1 MAFGFGFNK
10 QKVLSA
16 AEKFVQQGKLQNAIA
31 EYEKVLK
38 ADPKDLTVNNTVG
51 DLYAR
56 LGESA
61 KAVECFKA
69 VGDAYAAQG
78 FTVKGIAMYKKITK
92 LHPSVDGS
100 LKLAELYTQQGLFN
114 DARAQYLQVAEDF
127 MKNGELDQAV
137 RLFQKVL
144 EMDPENVPMRVKLAE
159 VYIRL
164 GKKKEAWEIFSA
176 AAEALR
182 SRGSLP
188 AAEDILQRMLSLD
201 PGNSYALMLRG
212 RAALESDDPKKA
224 IQYLEKA
231 ADLDSHPE
239 GLRDLLKAYLQTG
252 RMAQAGPV
260 ADKLLSVHNDPDG
273 LFQVAEGYTQ
283 AGQYAQALEVYS
295 HNADRLMAADSSKLM
310 SSLHTMIGH
319 VRDDAP
325 SLDNLLLLLNKAGE
339 STHVGEVTELL
350 AHASVKNGN
359 LTRARDLYQML
370 ATMEPQNTMHMQG
383 YHQVL
388 ARMEESSPTRM
399 ITAEEGAVIVEELE
413 ATAPIVDQSYPDVVA
428 VAVRSALT
436 DADLFLSYNLPD
448 KAIVPLLGALPQAPR
463 DVRLNQRLAALHT
476 RSHRFTEAAV
486 CCRNLESMYSESG
499 YPDEALRYGEL
510 ATRYEERAGATS
522 IQVPTSAPLVAQ
534 PSAPWP
540 AAAMETHAPEMSVSA
555 VPEVSEHVIEVEP
568 VIEAEPVVEAQPE
581 FELETFH
588 PSPAQTHA
596 TPVHEAT
603 THDAEDLS
611 DEWDD
616 SASVEATAA
625 PAHETAEEP
634 AAVEMDP
641 DSPEIPETV
650 EEVRFYLEHY
660 MSEQARAAFSKL
672 ETLTRDA
679 SILDPLRTQLDGASS
694 EPPVE
699 AEPEIA
705 DNFIESPELDVEM
718 AEDASA
724 SADHHTA
731 PPKPIEKDVPKVA
744 KKAAKKVQEEK
755 QPEPAHAAADASELA
770 SLVADLESSLGDAFP
785 EPPAAEPLPAWPAAK
800 PAAQKPAPPKAPEPT
815 PAVAKKAVR
824 PKPEPE
830 REPAVAHTSIDVGHI
845 PVQPV
850 TPAPAIA
857 ASSSGAAAGTAPA
870 LSYGPAAVRPL
881 GAGAQAMMP
890 QAGVDLSEMFGEL
903 KQELEEEIAA
913 GDDDPETHYNLGVAF
928 REMGLLDEAIAELQK
943 VCTAVDRG
951 HPFSQLV
958 QCYTWLAQC
967 FLDKGVPDAA
977 IRWYEKALTIPGLDA
992 ESRLAIHYELG
1003 SASET
1008 AQNKDAA
1015 LKYFTQVY
1023 GANIDYR
1030 DVADRIQALKS

>member
-56 LGESA
+56 LGETT
-61 KAVECFKA
+61 KAVECFKS

-201 PGNSYALMLRG
+201 PGNSYALLLRG

-252 RMAQAGPV
+252 RMAQAGPI

-273 LFQVAEGYTQ
+273 LFLVAEGYTQ
-283 AGQYAQALEVYS
+283 AGQYPQALEVYS

-388 ARMEESSPTRM
+388 ARMEEDSPTRL
-399 ITAEEGAVIVEELE
+399 ITADEGAVIVEELE
-413 ATAPIVDQSYPDVVA
+413 ATAPIVDQSYPDEVA

-486 CCRNLESMYSESG
+486 CCRNLESMYSEAG

-510 ATRYEERAGATS
+510 ATRYEERAGAAPIPVAPAPSTAR
-522 IQVPTSAPLVAQ
+522 PTT
-534 PSAPWP
+534 PWP
-540 AAAMETHAPEMSVSA
+540 AAAMETPAHEMSVSA
-555 VPEVSEHVIEVEP
+555 VPEPVVSEHVIEVEQ
-568 VIEAEPVVEAQPE
+568 VVEAQPE

-588 PSPAQTHA
+588 PSPAQTHDA
-596 TPVHEAT
+596 PVHEAT

-611 DEWDD
+611 DEWND
-616 SASVEATAA
+616 SSSVEATAP
-625 PAHETAEEP
+625 PAHEAAEEP
-634 AAVEMDP
+634 AAVELDP

-672 ETLTRDA
+672 ETLTKDP
-679 SILDPLRTQLDGASS
+679 SILDPLRAQIESCGT
-694 EPPVE
+694 EPPAE

-705 DNFIESPELDVEM
+705 ENFVDAAPDFEVEV
-718 AEDASA
+718 AHDASA
-724 SADHHTA
+724 VVDHHA
-731 PPKPIEKDVPKVA
+731 AHQEPEEKEVPKVSR
-744 KKAAKKVQEEK
+744 KAAKKVHEEVKEEK
-755 QPEPAHAAADASELA
+755 QPEPAHAAADSGELA
-770 SLVADLESSLGDAFP
+770 SLEADLESSLGDAFP
-785 EPPAAEPLPAWPAAK
+785 EPSSPEPLPAWPAAK
-800 PAAQKPAPPKAPEPT
+800 PAAQKPVAPKAAPEPT
-815 PAVAKKAVR
+815 PAKKTVR

-830 REPAVAHTSIDVGHI
+830 FEPAVAHTSIGAGHL
-845 PVQPV
+845 PVEPV
-850 TPAPAIA
+850 APAMPSMA

-943 VCTAVDRG
+943 VCNAVDRG

-958 QCYTWLAQC
+958 QAYTWLAQC

-1003 SASET
+1003 SASES
-1008 AQNKDAA
+1008 AHNKDAA
-1015 LKYFTQVY
+1015 LRYFTQVY